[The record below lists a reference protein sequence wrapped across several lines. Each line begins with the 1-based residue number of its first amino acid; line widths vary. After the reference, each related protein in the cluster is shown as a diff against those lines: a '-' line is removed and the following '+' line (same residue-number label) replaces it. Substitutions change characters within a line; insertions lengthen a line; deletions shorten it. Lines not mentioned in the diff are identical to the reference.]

1 MERVPV
7 AESGG
12 SAGGGARSRRGQE
25 GMEGCGGD
33 AAGLGGGTFT
43 IVAGE
48 DQGDV
53 PAALQ
58 EGGGVQQLPLG
69 ADGAGVGVQ
78 LQPVRRVVEQ
88 RVAVGAGMEHTI
100 TPHTPPK
107 HPLWAANVGARTRRV
122 VGGDAKG
129 PGATARG
136 LGLT

>member
-1 MERVPV
+1 
-7 AESGG
+7 
-12 SAGGGARSRRGQE
+12 
-25 GMEGCGGD
+25 MEGCGGD
-33 AAGLGGGTFT
+33 AAGRGGTFT

-88 RVAVGAGMEHTI
+88 RVAVGAGMEHTVI
-100 TPHTPPK
+100 TPPAPQNTHC
-107 HPLWAANVGARTRRV
+107 
-122 VGGDAKG
+122 
-129 PGATARG
+129 G
-136 LGLT
+136 L